1 MKKIFTSLFIFG
13 LLLILLTA
21 CSAKTETAEPV
32 SAEPVIEVLI
42 AEGRVLPSNSMSHAF
57 TTPGKVVEVLVKDGE
72 AVEVGQV
79 LARLENS
86 PDLSASLSR
95 AQQNVLAAQQ
105 AVDALKEGAAPAL
118 ALAQAKLAE
127 LNAAE
132 ALEDAEERFDVD
144 ESEENGALLAEARE
158 KWAMAETNLAVLED
172 NDGIDPD
179 QMALADANLSSAN
192 MSLEAAQAAFS
203 SRELKAEIAGTV
215 IDLALE
221 VGQFVAAG
229 VPVIDVA
236 DLSAWNVETENLTEV
251 DVVQLEVGQEA
262 TVVLDAL
269 PEVELKGKIVN
280 INQRYEIKRGD
291 VTFTVTV
298 ALDPTDQ
305 PLRWGMTAAVRF
317 TP

>member
-1 MKKIFTSLFIFG
+1 MKKNFTSLFIFG

-32 SAEPVIEVLI
+32 SAEPVIDILI
-42 AEGRVLPSNSMSHAF
+42 AEGRLLPSNSMSHAF

-72 AVEVGQV
+72 TVEVGQV

-86 PDLSASLSR
+86 PELNASLSR

-132 ALEDAEERFDVD
+132 ALEDAEERFDAD
-144 ESEENGALLAEARE
+144 ESEENGALLNEARE
-158 KWAMAETNLAVLED
+158 KWALAETNLAVLED

-179 QMALADANLSSAN
+179 QMALADANLSSAK

-221 VGQFVAAG
+221 AGQFVAAG
-229 VPVIDVA
+229 APVIDVA